1 MNKFTETD
9 FYDFD
14 YEFTGEKKGRKD
26 LMKLK
31 AVREEEIKSHKAF
44 KDILQSLVS
53 GIKGNANETQKAVI
67 FVKVLKKHPKLT
79 MEHFEH
85 LWDYLKEDASGRVDG
100 TNYMFTDIQGTL
112 WLREAFIQ
120 AQYHGP

>member
-44 KDILQSLVS
+44 KDIL
-53 GIKGNANETQKAVI
+53 
-67 FVKVLKKHPKLT
+67 
-79 MEHFEH
+79 
-85 LWDYLKEDASGRVDG
+85 
-100 TNYMFTDIQGTL
+100 
-112 WLREAFIQ
+112 
-120 AQYHGP
+120 